1 MLCILFYCTGF
12 RVIKFITATRS
23 LWSIWFATATS
34 SWQIG
39 FCGTV
44 KLIQSSSPFFRQ
56 VWTLLLNLKIC
67 ATIMSIH
74 SLLSIFSSSTSNIV
88 WISSCSSISNF
99 NWSLNWH
106 ISSSTAAIFL
116 LEESRSSMAVHF
128 LWVFYKLYPLLF
140 FIKEV
145 LYSIAYMTGF
155 SFLWPLAQ
163 FLYWARLSWTAW
175 SLQYQI
181 HHVDIFHQVISSEF
195 LLPSV
200 PYWRIF

>member
-1 MLCILFYCTGF
+1 MLCILFYCTRF

-106 ISSSTAAIFL
+106 ISSWAAVIFL
-116 LEESRSSMAVHF
+116 VEEKRTSMAVHF
-128 LWVFYKLYPLLF
+128 LWVFYTLYPF
-140 FIKEV
+140 V
-145 LYSIAYMTGF
+145 S
-155 SFLWPLAQ
+155 
-163 FLYWARLSWTAW
+163 
-175 SLQYQI
+175 SLRKFYIQ
-181 HHVDIFHQVISSEF
+181 
-195 LLPSV
+195 
-200 PYWRIF
+200 